1 MFTTRAIILA
11 AGLGTRMHSSL
22 PKVLH
27 SLMGH
32 PMVWYALQ
40 AVRKATQERPVM
52 VVGHGAEQVS
62 QAVGN
67 DAEYVLQEH
76 ALGTGHAVMQAG
88 PLLRGKSD
96 YVLVTYADMPLL
108 RTETMVRLV
117 QRQQENPGPMTLL
130 TCIADDHRGFG
141 RIVRDDQGRVQ
152 EIVEDAALTPAQREI
167 RELNMAVY
175 CFRADWLWESLP
187 QIPLSLRGEYYLT
200 DLVGM
205 AVRAGLAVEALPTD
219 DPVEMVGIN
228 TRVHLAEA
236 NALLRQRINR
246 QWMLSGVTLID
257 PLATYIEPE
266 VEIGQDTTVW
276 PGTHLCGKT
285 SIGQACEIG
294 PNTIV
299 RDSRIGN
306 RCKIVMSVLED
317 VILEDDANIGPLV
330 STHGVMGKG

>member
-1 MFTTRAIILA
+1 
-11 AGLGTRMHSSL
+11 
-22 PKVLH
+22 
-27 SLMGH
+27 
-32 PMVWYALQ
+32 
-40 AVRKATQERPVM
+40 
-52 VVGHGAEQVS
+52 
-62 QAVGN
+62 
-67 DAEYVLQEH
+67 
-76 ALGTGHAVMQAG
+76 
-88 PLLRGKSD
+88 
-96 YVLVTYADMPLL
+96 
-108 RTETMVRLV
+108 
-117 QRQQENPGPMTLL
+117 
-130 TCIADDHRGFG
+130 
-141 RIVRDDQGRVQ
+141 
-152 EIVEDAALTPAQREI
+152 
-167 RELNMAVY
+167 
-175 CFRADWLWESLP
+175 
-187 QIPLSLRGEYYLT
+187 
-200 DLVGM
+200 M

>member
-152 EIVEDAALTPAQREI
+152 EIVEDAALTPCPAGDSRTEYGSV
-167 RELNMAVY
+167 L
-175 CFRADWLWESLP
+175 LP
-187 QIPLSLRGEYYLT
+187 R
-200 DLVGM
+200 
-205 AVRAGLAVEALPTD
+205 RLAVGIATTNPPFLTWGVLPD
-219 DPVEMVGIN
+219 
-228 TRVHLAEA
+228 R
-236 NALLRQRINR
+236 
-246 QWMLSGVTLID
+246 SGGHGG
-257 PLATYIEPE
+257 P
-266 VEIGQDTTVW
+266 GW
-276 PGTHLCGKT
+276 PGGGGAAH
-285 SIGQACEIG
+285 
-294 PNTIV
+294 
-299 RDSRIGN
+299 
-306 RCKIVMSVLED
+306 
-317 VILEDDANIGPLV
+317 
-330 STHGVMGKG
+330 